1 MGDGEE
7 EDVKEEEKRREWGRW
22 NGAEPMV
29 EGRWLYSHCKVCV
42 NSWEKYVYSVSR
54 GPRSLA

>member
-7 EDVKEEEKRREWGRW
+7 EDVKEEEKRREGVRW

-29 EGRWLYSHCKVCV
+29 EGRWLYSH
-42 NSWEKYVYSVSR
+42 
-54 GPRSLA
+54 